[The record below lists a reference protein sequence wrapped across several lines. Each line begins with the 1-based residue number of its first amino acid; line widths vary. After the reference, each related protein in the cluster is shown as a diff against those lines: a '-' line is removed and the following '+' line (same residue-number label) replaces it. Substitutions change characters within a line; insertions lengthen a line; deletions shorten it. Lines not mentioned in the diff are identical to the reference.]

1 MYNLSVRLVG
11 ELRRLVIILAF
22 SMAVAVPVIAFIR
35 VPETGYG
42 GELLELWM
50 KLRGS
55 ALVNR
60 PALLLEE
67 VISLG
72 LFLFVAATM
81 VVAMKYRHFAAFM
94 ALAIV
99 ALSGIVPA
107 QKLIESADWPPV
119 LFLIGS
125 TCFAAILR
133 RAGVFT
139 YMAAHIVKLSKGR
152 AKVLVALL
160 AVLAW
165 FMAVVIDEATSIVY
179 VVTIVFELGR
189 LLRVDVEDL
198 VILCVL
204 ATNTGSIALPVGN
217 HVGIYLA
224 FSTGLTAADFVLKAL
239 PLSALCL
246 SLLLVIYLALEG
258 SYVRYLQRK
267 VFERRESLEAFTT
280 TRIVD
285 LTPEER
291 FLRIYGVLLLV
302 LYLIAVSLS
311 PQLAKAIS
319 KASGVSVEANA
330 LLSLLPYLFLVLAF
344 PLAEVSEYGEVIAR
358 GVEWPSIA
366 FFMALFML
374 GYSLTW
380 SGVMVK
386 LAYAITQVAEAL
398 GGGLVG
404 VGTVVLILSAGL
416 GGVLDNLSLVVAL
429 TPALKLLASILGTG
443 DLYWFLL
450 FGGVFGGNLT
460 PVGSTANIVAI
471 SMLERRT
478 RRPVSWGR
486 WVKLATPVV
495 VVHCAVALAWAILA
509 AS

>member
-1 MYNLSVRLVG
+1 VG
-11 ELRRLVIILAF
+11 ELRRLALILAL

-42 GELLELWM
+42 GRLLELWV

-55 ALVNR
+55 TPSGQLTVT
-60 PALLLEE
+60 LEE
-67 VISLG
+67 VLSLG
-72 LFLFVAATM
+72 LFLFVATTM
-81 VVAMKYRHFAAFM
+81 VVAMKYRHFAAFT
-94 ALAIV
+94 ALAVV

-107 QKLIESADWPPV
+107 QKLVESADWPLV
-119 LFLIGS
+119 LFLVGS

-139 YMAAHIVKLSKGR
+139 YMAAHLVKLSGGR
-152 AKVLVALL
+152 AGVLVALL

-179 VVTIVFELGR
+179 VVTIVLELGR
-189 LLRVDVEDL
+189 LLRMDVVGL
-198 VILCVL
+198 VLLCVL

-224 FSTGLTAADFVLKAL
+224 FSTGLTAADFVCKAL

-246 SLLLVIYLALEG
+246 GLLVATYTALEG
-258 SYVRYLQRK
+258 GYLRYIQQR
-267 VFERRESLEAFTT
+267 VLERRKSLEAFTI

-285 LTPEER
+285 LSPRER
-291 FLRIYGVLLLV
+291 SLRVYGVLLLV

-311 PQLAKAIS
+311 PRLAEAIS
-319 KASGVSVEANA
+319 ITSGARVEANA
-330 LLSLLPYLFLVLAF
+330 LLSLLPYLFIVLAF
-344 PLAEVSEYGEVIAR
+344 PLAELSEYGEVIAR
-358 GVEWPSIA
+358 GVEWPSIT
-366 FFMALFML
+366 FFIALFML

-386 LAYAITQVAEAL
+386 LAYAITQVA
-398 GGGLVG
+398 G
-404 VGTVVLILSAGL
+404 VGIVVLALSACL
-416 GGVLDNLSLVVAL
+416 SGVLDNLSLVVAL
-429 TPALKLLASILGTG
+429 TPALKLLADVLGARG
-443 DLYWFLL
+443 LYWFLL
-450 FGGVFGGNLT
+450 FGGVLGGNLT

-471 SMLERRT
+471 SILERRA
-478 RRPVSWGR
+478 RRSVSWGR

-495 VVHCAVALAWAILA
+495 VAQCAVALAWAILA